1 MDDFGFNENAIQ
13 DLHDALKKMNDSIS
27 SFDADEFDKSLES
40 INARIK
46 ADTEY
51 LEGIAYKPE
60 KEKKKG
66 GLFGALHG
74 KLFNKK

>member
-1 MDDFGFNENAIQ
+1 MNDLGFNENAIQ
-13 DLHDALKKMNDSIS
+13 DLHDALNKMNDSMS

-51 LEGIAYKPE
+51 LEKIAYKPE
-60 KEKKKG
+60 NEKKKG
-66 GLFGALHG
+66 GFFGALHG